1 MHWCS
6 TPTLFTQTHR
16 RMLQRYCWFKGCHS
30 ASQQLRQTIS
40 QHLLS
45 VLCTTLYACICPHC
59 HLSSRNVCNAL
70 CRIFCVQWR
79 SMAYWILVCWFHFIL
94 NVNYSTPSYICTRKK
109 CYIYTRKKYW
119 KVSLYTIYIN
129 IQHSFFLD
137 CLNLEPRKPHT
148 QRQNFIFQKTWILKK
163 AAERTSNVA
172 HDNPFLCTIS
182 QCTRRCKC
190 TK

>member
-1 MHWCS
+1 MHWRS
-6 TPTLFTQTHR
+6 TPTLFKRNHR
-16 RMLQRYCWFKGCHS
+16 RMLKRYCWWIDCHS

-40 QHLLS
+40 LHLLS
-45 VLCTTLYACICPHC
+45 VLCTTLYVCICPHC

-79 SMAYWILVCWFHFIL
+79 SMAYWILLCWFRFIL
-94 NVNYSTPSYICTRKK
+94 NNYSTPSYIL
-109 CYIYTRKKYW
+109 TRKKYW
-119 KVSLYTIYIN
+119 KVSLYIIYQQLAN

-137 CLNLEPRKPHT
+137 CLTREPREPHT
-148 QRQNFIFQKTWILKK
+148 QRQNIIFKKTWILKN

-172 HDNPFLCTIS
+172 HNNHFLCNITH
-182 QCTRRCKC
+182 CTHRCKC